1 MNLKR
6 EIIAILRYAIN
17 KFGILLLKSNEK
29 YNISWLGNNGPDSF
43 DDFHIK
49 KWSLHTRKKGYFKK
63 SYF

>member
-29 YNISWLGNNGPDSF
+29 YNIS
-43 DDFHIK
+43 
-49 KWSLHTRKKGYFKK
+49 
-63 SYF
+63 